1 MPILTPL
8 LKSVAWPLRRL
19 LDPRFEDLA
28 RRLADTR
35 RAIEAESDATRA
47 ALAQDVERTLGA
59 HVRSVEEITVT
70 SARERDA
77 VRARLAEL
85 GTAVQALDARLGPE
99 PLPALLGRM
108 AEQGGAAAYVERL
121 DRLAKGPVAALD
133 GAAANLLN
141 YANSHRGFAAQ
152 SELWL
157 NPPIIL
163 AHREGAVELSH
174 VNERIAEIPWAFR
187 ALGDVP
193 PGARILDFGS
203 AENALALSL
212 ASMGYKVTALDLR
225 EYPFEHPNLTRV
237 AQPLEEWEAEPR
249 SFDVVMCVSTLE
261 HVGLD
266 WYGKQRRGASADRD
280 ALARLG
286 ELLAADGRL
295 VLTVPYG
302 RAEVDAF
309 QRRYDRA
316 GLEEL
321 LEGWTVQERMIIEQV
336 DERTWVP
343 VEESGGHAAAMLVLR
358 PGQG

>member
-1 MPILTPL
+1 MPILTSL
-8 LKSVAWPLRRL
+8 LKSLAWPARRL

-28 RRLADTR
+28 RRMADTQR
-35 RAIEAESDATRA
+35 EIDADTSATRA
-47 ALAQDVERTLGA
+47 AIAQDVQQALDARVGELERTTAAAAEAMG
-59 HVRSVEEITVT
+59 
-70 SARERDA
+70 
-77 VRARLAEL
+77 ARLAEV
-85 GTAVQALDARLGPE
+85 GAAVQALDAKLGPE
-99 PLPALLGRM
+99 PLPVLLRRI
-108 AEQGGAAAYVERL
+108 AEHQAAAAYVERI
-121 DRLAKGPVAALD
+121 DRLASGPVAALD

-141 YANSHRGFAAQ
+141 YASSHRGFAAQ

-187 ALGDVP
+187 ALGDVA

-203 AENALALSL
+203 SENALALSL
-212 ASMGYKVTALDLR
+212 ATMGYRVTALDLR
-225 EYPFEHPNLTRV
+225 PYPFEHPNLTRV
-237 AQPLEEWEAEPR
+237 AQPLEEWDAGPG

-266 WYGKQRRGASADRD
+266 WYGKQAGGETADRD

-286 ELLAADGRL
+286 ELLAPEGRL

-302 RAEVDAF
+302 RAEVDAL

-316 GLEEL
+316 GLDAL
-321 LEGWTVQERMIIEQV
+321 LEGWTVQEEMIIEQV

-343 VEESGGHAAAMLVLR
+343 VEESTEHAAAMLVLR
-358 PGQG
+358 PAQA